1 MKQIVHAVQ
10 STGTLV
16 GQVRRDRRQLRQ
28 AYDRMMDGEGG
39 AREWLRDNF
48 YLLDREAQAA
58 IKSLR
63 RMPPM
68 PAADIQVSPLYAKGK
83 KSAKRTASPQDGA
96 LDLMH
101 RADEE
106 PDIPDVAFPAL
117 SGAVIRLRAYRLCE
131 AAARSAGPA
140 GEALDRILC
149 AFQEKRGGSLY
160 VAEAAAL
167 ADFMRAAYL
176 RMAAEA
182 LRILFRQDRAAD
194 AHTGSGADQGKGGSR
209 SRDAAY
215 RMGAAVDG
223 LRALQAIDFTLF
235 TERYC
240 AVEAIFQSDPAGI
253 YGNMDQATRG
263 YYRDLCA
270 RIARKR
276 GMDEVRLAGSLRRK
290 AADYGKNGGADQRM
304 HHIGWWLMEADRQGA
319 EARRRRGVLL
329 LTGRYLLPALA
340 SGALALFLGLWWLLP
355 AILLPMVEIFRPLFD
370 WLSGRLA
377 RPSFLPRLEL
387 EEGIPEE
394 GACLVV
400 VSQLVPPADRAETL
414 AGRLLQLARTNAPTD
429 EANCKICLLADLK
442 QASKP
447 HRPGDEEAVAALRR
461 VIRRLNRDEGN
472 RFILAV
478 RGRTHIKTQ
487 RAYAGWER
495 KRGAITQLVRLC
507 RGESGD
513 FLSLE
518 GDLSFLRRAK
528 YMLALDADTEP
539 LLDTARRMVAA
550 ALHPLNRPVIDRRR
564 GVVTDG
570 YGILAPRVG
579 TTLRS
584 AGETAFSRIMSG
596 AGGVTAYDTLSGD
609 FYQDYFGRSIFAG
622 KGLIDLA
629 AFHAC
634 MDAFLPD
641 ERVLSHDILEG
652 SVLRCGYLS
661 DVEVSDGCPSGALSY
676 LSRLHRWIRGDWQNL
691 PWLFGKIPAGK
702 GAGRENGRG
711 GPAASRQA
719 DSNRSYLPARADAEF
734 AREAAL
740 SFDKPMYRTHQAR
753 ERKAV
758 NPLPGLCRYML
769 FDNLRRSITPV
780 LAVVCLGLGFAA
792 PAAAGWLAAV
802 ALLSQAAPG
811 VFSAVFQITAAGIP
825 ALSRR
830 YYSRATPAAL
840 TALSQALMSCLLLFQ
855 TAWMSLQA
863 AVLGIWRQY
872 VSRKNLLEWV
882 TAADS
887 EKGQGIRAVAGRFW
901 PSFAAGLLL
910 FLPAESLT
918 RLAACFFLLAP
929 FAVYL
934 TGRPGRRR
942 PPRLTESQREKL
954 AGQAA
959 AMWRF
964 YEELAVKSENW
975 LPPDNIQ
982 EAPVYALAHRT
993 SPTNMGLCFLSTL
1006 AARDMG
1012 FIDTAEMRRRLTGGI
1027 ASAERMEK
1035 WEGNLLN
1042 WYDTRTLEP
1051 LSPRYVS
1058 TVDSGNFVCCLCALW
1073 EGLRDYE
1080 GEDDSLS
1087 ALRCRIKKL
1096 IDQTKLA
1103 PLYDQHRKLFRIGV
1117 DLETG
1122 KPSDAYYDLLMSESR
1137 ATSYFA
1143 VATRQVDR
1151 RHWGA
1156 LGRTLAKE
1164 DGYAGPVSW
1173 SGTMFEYFMPHLLLP
1188 APAGSLSYEAL
1199 RFCMHCQKKR
1209 AKELGRPFGCSE
1221 SGFYAFDPQLNY
1233 QYKAHGVQRLGLR
1246 RRLNSEYVVAPY
1258 ATFLT
1263 LPLLPQT
1270 GLRNLDRLEK
1280 LGLTG
1285 RYGFYEAVDFTKGRA
1300 GSAGFSIV
1308 RSYMAH
1314 HVGMSFLSVY
1324 NLLEDGR
1331 MCKRFMAAGDLSAA
1345 AELLEE
1351 KLPEAAPV
1359 FDDLI
1364 HRQVPEKPGRTAAES
1379 EEFDLISPRH
1389 PRVHLLSNGE
1399 WTVAAADCGATLS
1412 ACQGADMLRRS
1423 EDLLRRPL
1431 GLFAVVEPIPRR
1443 ENGRVGKKNA
1453 GRGHTAC
1460 PPFSITAAP
1469 AYEENHAEE
1478 PDGRFDAAGLRRRT
1492 VFGDSYAAYFTE
1504 TQTIEAGMRIQV
1516 HETQPCEI
1524 RRFALRSKTGG
1535 KQTVRL
1541 LLYAEPSLARPEDA
1555 EAHPAF
1561 SRLFLRGRYAPDHNA
1576 LLFTRR
1582 PREGEHSAL
1591 CLAIGFAEEI
1601 PFVYDFDR
1609 EHVLRRPDGVSSLLR
1624 PGLTLDKGAGV
1635 PDPCA
1640 AISLELELPAKGQR
1654 MATLLMTLGRTKEE
1668 ALDRL
1673 LDCRRQL
1680 RPAPAP
1686 LFDGSLEARL
1696 CQAILPELLYPGRDS
1711 KARLAAAREND
1722 RGLDALWSLGI
1733 SGDLPILAMVVK
1745 NAADAGRAEPYIR
1758 LHRRLRRYGVVFD
1771 LAFLYK
1777 QGGEYDRPVEE
1788 ALRALIRTV
1797 GQEGLIGE
1805 KGGLHLIDRARQ
1817 RENAAALL
1825 AAARYIVPDAPTQI
1839 APPAPPYT
1847 PVPLLPVRA
1856 PAGEVSTAGAK
1867 TVQKVAGGIF
1877 LDDRFVLT
1885 RRPALPWCH
1894 VLAGEGFGTLVSDS
1908 ALGFTWAE
1916 NCRENKLTPWYNDT
1930 AADNRGELLLLRVGG
1945 KIYDL
1950 IRGSRVTYGPDYA
1963 LYEGEAAGIRT
1974 AARVQVTGAAK
1985 RVTLDLERGD
1995 DVNLHDIPV
2004 EAAYYTEPVLG
2015 VSRSWARQLSA
2026 RWEKG
2031 GLYLHNPF
2039 QKAVP
2044 GGMLLTA
2051 YTDSMGANAPQPGA
2065 DGCVCDRGAFL
2076 SGRWGEHNLAPLPD
2090 PCAAVVVRREL
2101 PARRK
2106 EKIRFILSFGRDE
2119 AAARAAAD
2127 AAVSSESRPLP
2138 PPAGQ
2143 SPDWGL
2149 TVETGDDGL
2158 DALVNTWL
2166 PAQIQQSRI
2175 NGRTGFYQCGGA
2187 YGFRDQLQDVCA
2199 QMYWDP
2205 EAARRHILR
2214 AAAHQFEEGD
2224 VLHWWHPLPP
2234 LSPGDPP
2241 YARDAGVRTRMT
2253 DDMLWLPYTVCRY
2266 LRITGDR
2273 GILSRAV
2280 PYLSAPPLSHKE
2292 RERYFTPPA
2301 GPAASLY
2308 DHCLRA
2314 ISTLR
2319 TGEHGLPLM
2328 GTGDW
2333 NDGLSKVGEGGKGE
2347 SVWLA
2352 QFAAMVCREMAQV
2365 CREAGDVQT
2374 ADQLTDRAAALLE
2387 AVDKAAWTGEWYLR
2401 AFMDDGRPL
2410 GGPQNSEMRI
2420 DLLPQAFS
2428 VLADMPDRERR
2439 RLSLDAALRLLVDK
2453 GAGIIK
2459 LFTPPFDREDPGY
2472 IRGYPPGVRENGGQY
2487 THGAV
2492 WLIRAL
2498 FQEGRTEE
2506 AFDLFRM
2513 ISPVTRNLEP
2523 SDAGV
2528 YKAEP
2533 YAVAADVYAS
2543 PDAKGRAGWSLYT
2556 GSAGWYYRTA
2566 VESLLGLGING
2577 GRLELSPRLPAAMEG
2592 YRAELRH
2599 AGAVLS
2605 IRVEKTRGEGKPQ
2618 ARLSVD
2624 GRPADYV
2631 PLDGKD
2637 RQVRLILPR

>member
-1 MKQIVHAVQ
+1 MKQNAHAMQ
-10 STGTLV
+10 STKALAAQV
-16 GQVRRDRRQLRQ
+16 GQDRRRLRR
-28 AYDRMMDGEGG
+28 AYNRILDGAGG
-39 AREWLRDNF
+39 AKEWLRDNF

-58 IKSLR
+58 LKSLR

-68 PAADIQVSPLYAKGK
+68 PSADIQVSPLPAAKGRGK
-83 KSAKRTASPQDGA
+83 ANPPQPGEP
-96 LDLMH
+96 DLMR
-101 RADEE
+101 RAEEE
-106 PDIPDVAFPAL
+106 PEIPDVAFPAL
-117 SGAVIRLRAYRLCE
+117 TDSVIQPRAYRLCE

-140 GEALDRILC
+140 AEALDRILR
-149 AFQEKRGGSLY
+149 AFAEKRGGSLY

-182 LRILFRQDRAAD
+182 LHMLSQ
-194 AHTGSGADQGKGGSR
+194 SGAAPDTIKGAAGGKKKGGSPD
-209 SRDAAY
+209 RDAAF

-223 LRALQAIDFTLF
+223 LRGLQSIDFTLF

-240 AVEAIFQSDPAGI
+240 AVEAVFQSDPGGVYAQ
-253 YGNMDQATRG
+253 MDQASRG

-270 RIARKR
+270 RIARKK
-276 GMDEVRLAGSLRRK
+276 GMDEMRLAASLRRK
-290 AADYGKNGGADQRM
+290 AADYGQTGGDDQRM
-304 HHIGWWLMEADRQGA
+304 RHIGWWLMEAARPRA
-319 EARRRRGVLL
+319 AARRRGGILL

-340 SGALALFLGLWWLLP
+340 GGGLAYFLRLWWLFP
-355 AILLPMVEIFRPLFD
+355 ALLLPMVEIFRPFFD
-370 WLSGRLA
+370 WLSGRLS
-377 RPSFLPRLEL
+377 RPAFLPRLEL
-387 EEGIPEE
+387 ETGIPEE

-400 VSQLVPPADRAETL
+400 VSQLVPPADKAEALT
-414 AGRLLQLARTNAPTD
+414 GRLLQLARTNAPKG
-429 EANCKICLLADLK
+429 EENCKICLLADLK
-442 QASKP
+442 QAVRP
-447 HRPGDEEAVAALRR
+447 NRPGDEEAVAALRR
-461 VIRRLNRDEGN
+461 VVRRLNKTEGD

-478 RGRTHIKTQ
+478 RGRTLIKTQ

-495 KRGAITQLVRLC
+495 KRGAITQLCRFC
-507 RGESGD
+507 RGEAGD
-513 FLSLE
+513 FLALE
-518 GDLSFLRRAK
+518 GDVSFLRSAK

-539 LLDTARRMVAA
+539 QLDTARRMVAA

-564 GVVTDG
+564 GVVVEG

-584 AGETAFSRIMSG
+584 AGATPFSRIMSG

-622 KGLIDLA
+622 KGLIDLG
-629 AFHAC
+629 AFQAC

-691 PWLFGKIPAGK
+691 PWLFGRIPAGE
-702 GAGRENGRG
+702 GAGRKKDFDS
-711 GPAASRQA
+711 PAASR
-719 DSNRSYLPARADAEF
+719 SGPGPSYLPARADAELG
-734 AREAAL
+734 REAAL
-740 SFDKPMYRTHQAR
+740 SFDRPMYKAHPVRR
-753 ERKAV
+753 RKTV

-769 FDNLRRSITPV
+769 FDNLRRSVTPV
-780 LAVVCLGLGFAA
+780 LAAVCLALGFAA
-792 PAAAGWLAAV
+792 PSAAGWLAAA

-811 VFSAVFQITAAGIP
+811 IFSALFQITAVGVP

-840 TALSQALMSCLLLFQ
+840 TALCQALMNCLLLFQ
-855 TAWMSLQA
+855 TAWVSLQA
-863 AVLGIWRQY
+863 AALGVWRQY

-887 EKGQGIRAVAGRFW
+887 ERGQGVWAAARRCW

-910 FLPAESLT
+910 FFLTDSLT
-918 RLAACFFLLAP
+918 RLTACFFLLTP
-929 FAVYL
+929 LAVCL
-934 TGRPGRRR
+934 TGRAGGQR
-942 PPRLTESQREKL
+942 PPRLSESQREKL

-959 AMWRF
+959 ATWRF
-964 YEELAVKSENW
+964 YEELAVKSDNW

-1012 FIDTAEMRRRLTGGI
+1012 FIDTAEMCKRLSGGI

-1051 LSPRYVS
+1051 LFPRYVS
-1058 TVDSGNFVCCLCALW
+1058 TVDSGNFICCLCALW

-1080 GEDDSLS
+1080 REEDGVA
-1087 ALRCRIKKL
+1087 ALRGRIKKL
-1096 IDQTKLA
+1096 IDETRLA
-1103 PLYDQHRKLFRIGV
+1103 PLYDSHRKLFRIGI

-1122 KPSDAYYDLLMSESR
+1122 RPSDAYYDLLMSESR
-1137 ATSYFA
+1137 AASYFA

-1173 SGTMFEYFMPHLLLP
+1173 SGTMFEYFMPHILLP
-1188 APAGSLSYEAL
+1188 APTGSLSYEAL

-1209 AKELGRPFGCSE
+1209 AKALGRPFGCSE

-1270 GLRNLDRLEK
+1270 GLRNLERLEK

-1285 RYGFYEAVDFTKGRA
+1285 RYGFYEAVDFTKERA
-1300 GSAGFSIV
+1300 GAAGFSIV

-1314 HVGMSFLSVY
+1314 HVGMSFLSVF
-1324 NLLEDGR
+1324 NLLEDNK
-1331 MCKRFMAAGDLSAA
+1331 MQKRFMAAGDLSAA

-1364 HRQVPEKPGRTAAES
+1364 HRQVPEKPGRTAAEA
-1379 EEFDLISPRH
+1379 EEFDLITPRH

-1431 GLFAVVEPIPRR
+1431 GLFAVVEPLT
-1443 ENGRVGKKNA
+1443 GGKGGK
-1453 GRGHTAC
+1453 RGGGKAKAAC

-1469 AYEENHAEE
+1469 AYEDN
-1478 PDGRFDAAGLRRRT
+1478 PDGETSAGPVRRV

-1504 TQTIEAGMRIQV
+1504 TDGIEAGMRIQV

-1524 RRFALRSKTGG
+1524 RRFALRSKNGC

-1561 SRLFLRGRYAPDHNA
+1561 SRLFLRGQYISDHNA
-1576 LLFTRR
+1576 ILFTRR
-1582 PREGEHSAL
+1582 PREGEQGSL
-1591 CLAIGFAEEI
+1591 CLAMGFAEEL
-1601 PFVYDFDR
+1601 PFAYDFDR
-1609 EHVLRRPDGVSSLLR
+1609 EHILRRPDGIASLLR
-1624 PGLTLDKGAGV
+1624 PGVSLEKRAGV

-1640 AISLELELPAKGQR
+1640 ALSLELELPAKGQR
-1654 MATLLMTLGRTKEE
+1654 MATLLMTLGRTREE

-1696 CQAILPELLYPGRDS
+1696 CQVILPELLYPGRDS

-1722 RGLDALWSLGI
+1722 RGMDALWSFGI
-1733 SGDLPILAMVVK
+1733 SGDLPILAMAVK

-1758 LHRRLRRYGVVFD
+1758 LHRRLRRYGVAFD
-1771 LAFLYK
+1771 LVFLYR
-1777 QGGEYDRPVEE
+1777 QGGAYDRPVEE
-1788 ALRALIRTV
+1788 ALRELIRAV
-1797 GQEGLIGE
+1797 GQENLIGQ
-1805 KGGLHLIDRARQ
+1805 KGGLHLADQTRDPD
-1817 RENAAALL
+1817 NAVALL
-1825 AAARYIVPDAPTQI
+1825 AAARYIVPDTPTQI
-1839 APPAPPYT
+1839 SPLAPPYT
-1847 PVPLLPVRA
+1847 PVPFLPVQP
-1856 PAGEVSTAGAK
+1856 PAGEPAAAGAK
-1867 TVQKVAGGIF
+1867 TVQKVSGGIF
-1877 LDDRFVLT
+1877 LDDRFVIT

-1950 IRGSRVTYGPDYA
+1950 IRGSRVTYTPDCA

-1974 AARVQVTGAAK
+1974 AVRVEVIGAAK
-1985 RVTLDLERGD
+1985 RVTLELERGD
-1995 DVNLHDIPV
+1995 YVNPHDIPL
-2004 EAAYYTEPVLG
+2004 EIAYYTEPVLG
-2015 VSRSWARQLSA
+2015 VSRAWSRQISA
-2026 RWEKG
+2026 KWDKG

-2051 YTDSMGANAPQPGA
+2051 CAPSAEDGPSQPAAG
-2065 DGCVCDRGAFL
+2065 GCVCDRGAFL
-2076 SGRWGEHNLAPLPD
+2076 SGRWAEHNLAPLPD

-2101 PARRK
+2101 PARRRDS
-2106 EKIRFILSFGRDE
+2106 IRFILSFGRDE
-2119 AAARAAAD
+2119 PAARAAAD
-2127 AAVSSESRPLP
+2127 AALP
-2138 PPAGQ
+2138 SGPAPSLPPAG
-2143 SPDWGL
+2143 WGL
-2149 TVETGDDGL
+2149 TVQTGDSGL

-2166 PAQIQQSRI
+2166 PVQIQQSRI

-2199 QMYWDP
+2199 QMYWNP

-2224 VLHWWHPLPP
+2224 ALHWWHPLPP
-2234 LSPGDPP
+2234 LSPNDPP
-2241 YARDAGVRTRMT
+2241 YARDAGVRTRMS
-2253 DDMLWLPYTVCRY
+2253 DDMLWLPYAVCHY
-2266 LRITGDR
+2266 LRLTGDWE
-2273 GILSRAV
+2273 ILSQSV
-2280 PYLSAPPLSHKE
+2280 PYLSAPPLSAKE
-2292 RERYFTPPA
+2292 RERYFTPTA

-2314 ISTLR
+2314 LSTLR
-2319 TGEHGLPLM
+2319 TGKRGLPLM

-2352 QFAAMVCREMAQV
+2352 QFAAMVCRDMAWV
-2365 CREAGDVQT
+2365 CRKQGDAQT
-2374 ADQLTDRAAALLE
+2374 ADRLTGQAAALLG
-2387 AVDKAAWTGEWYLR
+2387 AVDKAAWAGEWYLR

-2410 GGPQNSEMRI
+2410 GGPRNSEMRI

-2428 VLADMPDRERR
+2428 VLSGMPDAERR
-2439 RLSLDAALRLLVDK
+2439 RSSLDAALRLLVDK
-2453 GAGIIK
+2453 RAGIVK
-2459 LFTPPFDREDPGY
+2459 LFAPPFDKEDPGY

-2498 FQEGRTEE
+2498 FQEGRAEE
-2506 AFDLFRM
+2506 AYDLFRM
-2513 ISPVTRNLEP
+2513 ISPVTRSLTP
-2523 SDAGV
+2523 PAAAV

-2533 YAVAADVYAS
+2533 YALAADVYAS
-2543 PDAKGRAGWSLYT
+2543 PDAGGRAGWTLYT

-2566 VESLLGLGING
+2566 VENLLGLHIDGD
-2577 GRLELSPRLPAAMEG
+2577 RLILSPCLPAALPG
-2592 YRAELRH
+2592 YRATLRH
-2599 AGAVLS
+2599 KGAVLS
-2605 IRVEKTRGEGKPQ
+2605 IQVERPAEGDQGED
-2618 ARLSVD
+2618 LLVD
-2624 GRPADYV
+2624 GRPADFV

-2637 RQVRLILPR
+2637 HQARLILPC